1 MKPGEVQLAEYA
13 VCCVCHTCWVV
24 RRGVVNPATQYAKTP
39 EGVHVAYQVFGSGLD
54 LVFVPGFVSHIDNY
68 WDEPRLARMLQ
79 RIASFA
85 RVIMFDKRGTGLS
98 SRVSRLPSMDERMD
112 DVRAVMDAE
121 GVEEA
126 AIFGISEGGS
136 LATLFAAHHP
146 ERCNALILYGAFAR
160 FSSWF
165 PTEESLE
172 EFFEYAE
179 SIWGSGESLSHF
191 APSAVGDPG
200 MKVWW
205 GKFERLGGD
214 PKAVVELMRMNSQ
227 IDITDIL
234 STVQAPTL
242 VIHRDEDVL
251 VDYAG
256 GCQLADGIPNAR
268 LVTLSGPDHLPF
280 VGDDSQRIT
289 DEMEEFLTGARSA
302 PTGDR
307 VLATVMFTDIV
318 DSTRTAH
325 AMGDDKWRDVLKG
338 HDEEIRRNLDRYR
351 GTEIKALGDGFL
363 ATFDGPARAIK
374 CALEI
379 QRGTQSLGI
388 TVRAGLHTG
397 EVRMVNGDV
406 EGIAVH
412 IASRVAAAASGAE
425 VLVSRTVKDLVA
437 GSGITLENSGF
448 HTLKGVPEEWQ
459 LFRAVG

>member
-1 MKPGEVQLAEYA
+1 M
-13 VCCVCHTCWVV
+13 
-24 RRGVVNPATQYAKTP
+24 NPATQYAKTP
-39 EGVHVAYQVFGSGLD
+39 DAVHIAYQIFGSGLD

-79 RIASFA
+79 RIGSFA

-146 ERCNALILYGAFAR
+146 ERCNALVLYGAFAR
-160 FSSWF
+160 FDSWF

-179 SIWGSGESLSHF
+179 SIWGSGESLSHY
-191 APSAVGDPG
+191 APSAADDPSL
-200 MKVWW
+200 KLWW

-214 PKAVVELMRMNSQ
+214 PKAVIELMRMNSQ

-234 STVQAPTL
+234 PTVQAPTL
-242 VIHRDEDVL
+242 VIHRDQDVL
-251 VDYAG
+251 IDHEG
-256 GCQLADGIPNAR
+256 GRHLAAGIPNAR

-280 VGDDSQRIT
+280 VGDDSERII
-289 DEMEEFLTGARSA
+289 DEMEEFLTGARSV

-318 DSTRTAH
+318 DSTQMAH
-325 AMGDDKWRDVLKG
+325 AMGDNKWRDVLNA
-338 HDEEIRRNLDRYR
+338 HNEEIRLQLARYR

-363 ATFDGPARAIK
+363 ATFDGPARAIR

-379 QRGTQSLGI
+379 QRGTKRLGI
-388 TVRAGLHTG
+388 SVRCGLHTG
-397 EVRMVNGDV
+397 EVRMVDTEV

-412 IASRVAAAASGAE
+412 IASRVAATARGNE

-437 GSGITLENSGF
+437 GSGITLENAGS

-459 LFRAVG
+459 LFRALS

>member
-1 MKPGEVQLAEYA
+1 M
-13 VCCVCHTCWVV
+13 
-24 RRGVVNPATQYAKTP
+24 NPATQYARTP
-39 EGVHVAYQVFGSGLD
+39 EGVHIAYQVFGSGLD

-79 RIASFA
+79 RIGSFA

-121 GVEEA
+121 DVEDA
-126 AIFGISEGGS
+126 AIFGVSDGGS

-146 ERCNALILYGAFAR
+146 ERCKALILYGAFAR

-172 EFFEYAE
+172 EFFGYVE

-191 APSAVGDPG
+191 APGAADDPG
-200 MKVWW
+200 LKVWW

-214 PKAVVELMRMNSQ
+214 PKAVAELMRMNSQ

-234 STVQAPTL
+234 PTVQAPTL
-242 VIHRDEDVL
+242 VIHRAEDIL
-251 VDYAG
+251 VDYEG
-256 GCQLADGIPNAR
+256 GRQLAAGIPNAR

-280 VGDDSQRIT
+280 VGNDSQRII
-289 DEMEEFLTGARSA
+289 DEMEEFLTGVRSV
-302 PTGDR
+302 TTSDR
-307 VLATVMFTDIV
+307 VLATMMFTDIV
-318 DSTRTAH
+318 DSTQMAH
-325 AMGDDKWRDVLKG
+325 AMGDDKWRDVLKA
-338 HDEEIRRNLDRYR
+338 HNEEIRLELARHR

-363 ATFDGPARAIK
+363 ATFDGPARAIQ

-379 QRGTQSLGI
+379 QRGTKKLGI
-388 TVRAGLHTG
+388 KVRSGLHTG

-412 IASRVAAAASGAE
+412 IASRVAAAASGSE

-437 GSGITLENSGF
+437 GSGITLEDAGS
-448 HTLKGVPEEWQ
+448 HSLKGVPEEWR
-459 LFRAVG
+459 LFRAVA